1 MARRSKQ
8 SIPEKLRNELLELI
22 IDFEHK
28 LLEESLRD
36 QVKTLVP
43 ANHILRDL
51 GSSLVVGD
59 NSNSARDRI
68 LSYLAK
74 YPRQI
79 IHGDELMVVA
89 GISEYARRIRELR
102 VEFGWAVL
110 SGKLLKEMIEQQEV
124 TLEELG
130 ADSIQSLKTDVYTL
144 INTFQDKEAAHR
156 WNEANELRK
165 SKLSVKDKILL
176 HLRKNVGRAVSG
188 EELRYLANDS
198 KEWARRTR
206 ELRTEEGWPVAT
218 KNSGRP
224 ELPVGSYL
232 LEEDRQAEVHDRKIP
247 DPVRVKVLERD
258 KHSCKMCGWNHEIKK
273 ANDPRSFLE
282 LHHINHHVH
291 GGDNTVDNL
300 ITLCN
305 VCHDDIH
312 RTIKNE
318 SYLLKLISPAN

>member
-8 SIPEKLRNELLELI
+8 NIPEQLRNELLAFI
-22 IDFEHK
+22 VDFEYK
-28 LLEESLRD
+28 LVEGSLRD
-36 QVKTLVP
+36 QVKALIP

-59 NSNSARDRI
+59 SCHSARDRI
-68 LSYLAK
+68 LSYLVA

-79 IHGDELMVVA
+79 IHGDELMIVA

-130 ADSIQSLKTDVYTL
+130 ADSIDDLKTDVYTL
-144 INTFQDKEAAHR
+144 INTSQDKESAHR
-156 WNEANELRK
+156 WNEANDLRK

-232 LEEDRQAEVHDRKIP
+232 LEEDRQADIHDRKIP

-258 KHSCKMCGWNHEIKK
+258 KHSCRMCGWNHGLKK
-273 ANDPRSFLE
+273 ANDPRTLLE
-282 LHHINHHVH
+282 LHHIHHHVR
-291 GGDNTVDNL
+291 GGENSVDNL

-305 VCHDDIH
+305 VCHDEVH
-312 RTIKNE
+312 RINQDDVLK
-318 SYLLKLISPAN
+318 KLIS